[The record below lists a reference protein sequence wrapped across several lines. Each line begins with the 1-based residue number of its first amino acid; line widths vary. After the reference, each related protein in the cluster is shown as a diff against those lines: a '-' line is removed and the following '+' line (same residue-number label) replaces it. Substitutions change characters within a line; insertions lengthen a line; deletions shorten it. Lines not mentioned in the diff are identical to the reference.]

1 MPTQNKIKT
10 IIFDIGRVLVNF
22 HDVEFFHTF
31 VEDEET
37 YLKFRNATLESGFWD
52 EFDRGIL
59 SDEEIMDAFIKKDPS
74 VELQIRK
81 LFESTK
87 GIISQ
92 KEYAIPWIKELK
104 EKGYQVLVLSNFPK
118 KVDRKSVV

>member
-1 MPTQNKIKT
+1 MPTKNKIKT
-10 IIFDIGRVLVNF
+10 IIYDIGRVLVNF

-59 SDEEIMDAFIKKDPS
+59 SDEEIMNAFITKDPS
-74 VELQIRK
+74 VDLQFRMM
-81 LFESTK
+81 FDSTNCS
-87 GIISQ
+87 IFHTR
-92 KEYAIPWIKELK
+92 YAIPL
-104 EKGYQVLVLSNFPK
+104 L
-118 KVDRKSVV
+118 